1 MIACNEEYRRGARSS
16 RTELM
21 CRFKGTTMAVFGS
34 LDAIRGGFKVSLD
47 GQEDGQTYSAYRPE
61 YMADVPCEYYDI
73 LPL

>member
-1 MIACNEEYRRGARSS
+1 
-16 RTELM
+16 
-21 CRFKGTTMAVFGS
+21 MAVFGS